1 MGLYDMLMQM
11 GNVYGQPYYGQEG
24 PPQTMPNGLLAYP
37 GAPLGMAQLP
47 PQPVPPLAGTNPF
60 SAPMALGMEMGE
72 QSTMGPQNYAS
83 PVPQPGLPTL
93 SNQPGM
99 MPPVGDMMAHMPGI
113 QPPPMLPQ
121 PQQPH
126 DLSDDY
132 MNPYGVMTG
141 GQHIQSKPPQQ
152 PGLFNAPMPDPQIG
166 MQQTTFPPDGN
177 VDHSREGNFN
187 RAFGDDT
194 VRMEEAIRRDQKQ
207 NILQSLYAAAG
218 ANPGDIAGMLGA
230 AAPGMAGA
238 MPDFPVEEMRRQRQ
252 QERLETL
259 AKIKALNAPVG
270 GYRSPRQATE
280 DRAYMEDPEGALAAT
295 KRSMF
300 GQSDSF
306 GLPVGEVD
314 FTTGPDGEKLYD
326 WAGEKLTRE
335 EMMEV
340 VRAEKLKA
348 YGDKEIAERR
358 VEAAGDERKIQTI
371 MRIMK
376 TDRAGA
382 ERAIAWNMFPNI
394 TGEADDA
401 DVMAAYTLFGEQGAG
416 EVMERGTD
424 EERARYQEAQARND
438 KDIMALIVLEVKKRT
453 GG

>member
-230 AAPGMAGA
+230 AAPGMVGA
-238 MPDFPVEEMRRQRQ
+238 MNDFPIEEMRRARQ
-252 QERLETL
+252 QERLDTL
-259 AKIKALNAPVG
+259 GKIKSLNAPTG
-270 GYRSPRQATE
+270 GYRSPQQRMQDRVVLENPKQAYAATE
-280 DRAYMEDPEGALAAT
+280 DQ
-295 KRSMF
+295 MF
-300 GQSDSF
+300 GKTANF
-306 GLPVGEVD
+306 GLPVGEVKVV
-314 FTTGPDGEKLYD
+314 TGPDGEERYK
-326 WAGEKLTRE
+326 WAGAELTRA

-340 VRAEKLKA
+340 VRGEKLKA
-348 YGDKEIAERR
+348 KGDTAVAESR
-358 VEAAGDERKIQTI
+358 VETAGKEATTQEIMRVMKIGREAANRLQAAGVFSHIS
-371 MRIMK
+371 
-376 TDRAGA
+376 A
-382 ERAIAWNMFPNI
+382 EASEQDIR
-394 TGEADDA
+394 
-401 DVMAAYTLFGEQGAG
+401 AAYELFGEQGG
-416 EVMERGTD
+416 DDVMAQGTA
-424 EERARYQEAQARND
+424 EEYARYQEAQSRGD
-438 KDIMALIVLEVKKRT
+438 KDVMALIVLEVKKRT